1 MRSVRNLNKSVR
13 TLKFELVSNDF
24 ELVSLKGF
32 HEDLK
37 GFQEVCKDLI
47 RNYLITNVQ
56 LFIYVTHTLHA
67 VVFIFRI

>member
-32 HEDLK
+32 HEDLRAFK
-37 GFQEVCKDLI
+37 RSV
-47 RNYLITNVQ
+47 RT
-56 LFIYVTHTLHA
+56 
-67 VVFIFRI
+67 